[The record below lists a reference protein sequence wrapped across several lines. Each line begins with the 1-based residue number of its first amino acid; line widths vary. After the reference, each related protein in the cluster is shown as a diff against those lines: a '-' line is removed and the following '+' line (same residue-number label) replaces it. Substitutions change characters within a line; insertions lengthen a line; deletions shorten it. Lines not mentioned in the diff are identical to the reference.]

1 MSYIYY
7 IDVVVIDGVKT
18 IGHAGSMD
26 SSFEEETTSEDN
38 QINEAWLKTMNLILP
53 SEMDALQNS
62 FQ

>member
-1 MSYIYY
+1 MA
-7 IDVVVIDGVKT
+7 VIDGVKT
-18 IGHAGSMD
+18 IGRVSSMD
-26 SSFEEETTSEDN
+26 SSFEEETTSEAN